1 MYVLTAYYAVDATNE
16 LISMCHFM
24 LFLFYYINC
33 LYPIKMSLKVNKD
46 LRIDFEN
53 VIYKNKNRNI
63 DVWYSN
69 NKVIVNTI

>member
-63 DVWYSN
+63 DV
-69 NKVIVNTI
+69 